1 MDEVCFG
8 RAADVAA
15 QLEVEFSLNNG
26 MIAVGL
32 GYGADS
38 DSDMAVELEVRF
50 ADVA

>member
-15 QLEVEFSLNNG
+15 QLEVEFSLNND
-26 MIAVGL
+26 MTADR
-32 GYGADS
+32 YDADS
-38 DSDMAVELEVRF
+38 DSDTAVELEVQF